1 MLSVAPNPLLF
12 PVVVLPLALVLLWL
26 STHLGAWIER
36 RWRPLK
42 EEEREIFQVI
52 SGAALTLLGLII
64 AFSFS
69 MAVSRYDQRKNLE
82 EEEANAIGT
91 EYLRVELLPPAA
103 SEKAKALLR
112 GYVDQR
118 IRWYEERHQ
127 GRLGRIDQE
136 TARLQGEAWSVV
148 RTAAAAQPD
157 QVRAVAL
164 TGMNDVINTQGY
176 TQAAFWN
183 RIPEGAWFLMAAISM
198 CCCALVGYSAHEVR
212 PSMLVILPVI
222 LSIALFFISD
232 IDSPRRGLIR
242 VIPHNIISL
251 QQSLR

>member
-1 MLSVAPNPLLF
+1 MLSVVPNPLLF
-12 PVVVLPLALVLLWL
+12 PVVVLPLSLVLLWL
-26 STHLGAWIER
+26 STHLGAVIER

-42 EEEREIFQVI
+42 QEERELFQVI

-91 EYLRVELLPPAA
+91 EYLRLELLPPAA
-103 SEKAKALLR
+103 AEKAKPLLR
-112 GYVDQR
+112 AYVAQR
-118 IRWYEERHQ
+118 IVYYEERHQ
-127 GRLGRIDQE
+127 GRLGRINEE
-136 TARLQGEAWSVV
+136 TARLQGELWQVV
-148 RTAAAAQPD
+148 RAAAAAQPD
-157 QVRAVAL
+157 PVMATVV
-164 TGMNDVINTQGY
+164 TGMNDVLNSQGY
-176 TQAAFWN
+176 TQAAWWN
-183 RIPEGAWFLMAAISM
+183 RIPEGAWFLMIAIAM
-198 CCCALVGYSAHEVR
+198 CCCALVGYAAHEVR

-242 VIPHNIISL
+242 VIPHNLISL
-251 QQSLR
+251 AQSLK